1 VQPTCSCA
9 VDPLANITQDIT
21 AGVESGL
28 GSLVPG
34 IIQNITGEL
43 DPDLK
48 SNISNTG
55 VVFTGVLKN
64 TTETLNGT
72 STGTSTDSFIQ
83 DLVSNLIYETGSS
96 LFSSLTRS
104 TSELKVLFSSLISNF
119 TAKVDNGLSKAE
131 GTVAEGI
138 TNALGIQD
146 FYSLHLRDVCS
157 GTFPSSS
164 DLRTRFNIT
173 VCFPYSV
180 AASGKSS
187 RFCADILSIKN
198 YHILCHVVPCQRLIL
213 APTHSYLLDNLSDE
227 SLGLVDLISK
237 IPSSTTVLT
246 TNITL
251 PVITQVQELSI
262 YLTHLTHTLDQII
275 FTFYLITLIS
285 SGFLIL
291 GSIAQFFLPTSSILI
306 YANLV
311 TSTLNLTS
319 SLSASAAT
327 TAFLTTANNII
338 NIFGSALNLHSDL
351 GTSFL
356 ILTWTS
362 FATALLTNWYIIAV
376 WFIEFRT
383 ISIKVQRRSP
393 QDLGNWRKGKV
404 GIFRESKGGF
414 VEEIVREI
422 SPERPE
428 PDVGRRTSETMSRLS
443 TRLRRRESVT
453 ANF

>member
-1 VQPTCSCA
+1 M
-9 VDPLANITQDIT
+9 
-21 AGVESGL
+21 
-28 GSLVPG
+28 
-34 IIQNITGEL
+34 
-43 DPDLK
+43 
-48 SNISNTG
+48 
-55 VVFTGVLKN
+55 
-64 TTETLNGT
+64 
-72 STGTSTDSFIQ
+72 
-83 DLVSNLIYETGSS
+83 
-96 LFSSLTRS
+96 FSSLTGS

-131 GTVAEGI
+131 VTVAEGI

-146 FYSLHLRDVCS
+146 FYSLHLRDICS
-157 GTFPSSS
+157 GTFSSSS

-173 VCFPYSV
+173 ACFPYSV
-180 AASGKSS
+180 AA
-187 RFCADILSIKN
+187 
-198 YHILCHVVPCQRLIL
+198 P
-213 APTHSYLLDNLSDE
+213 
-227 SLGLVDLISK
+227 GLVGLISK

-275 FTFYLITLIS
+275 FAFYLITLIS

-311 TSTLNLTS
+311 ISTLNLTS

-383 ISIKVQRRSP
+383 ISVKVQRRSP
-393 QDLGNWRKGKV
+393 QDLGNWRKGQAGV
-404 GIFRESKGGF
+404 FRESKGGF